1 MNITLKYD
9 PNDKE
14 QRRCAIKAD
23 LVCKVGVIAISMIV
37 VYLILLFSAV
47 FKAMSTQGFASAP
60 LLILIVGGIALIALI
75 VVLSVTIVRDNSKK
89 TVFAEISD
97 DGVFISNDNGKTK
110 REHNLKYSEMVKAY
124 IPPILKFSL
133 WKNMGNCFYV
143 DIAINEEVFK
153 GSNSYKS
160 FRLPVICSLKE
171 AEELVQIIN
180 DRIPPK
186 CLR

>member
-23 LVCKVGVIAISMIV
+23 FVCKVGVIVISVIV
-37 VYLILLFSAV
+37 AYLILFFIAL

-60 LLILIVGGIALIALI
+60 ILVLIVGGIALAALI
-75 VVLSVTIVRDNSKK
+75 VVLSVTIIRDNSKK
-89 TVFAEISD
+89 TVVAEISD
-97 DGVFISNDNGKTK
+97 DGVFISNDNGNTK
-110 REHNLKYSEMVKAY
+110 KEHDLKYSEIVKAY
-124 IPPILKFSL
+124 IPPILKSSI
-133 WKNMGNCFYV
+133 WKNKGNCFYV
-143 DIAINEEVFK
+143 DIAIDEEAFK
-153 GSNSYKS
+153 GSKSYKS

-186 CLR
+186 SLR